1 MSEWITVRGVRV
13 RPGSI
18 AEAMLLRTAQPLCP
32 QCNGPTIPPDPTRPE
47 EHGDYCEACGIPWD
61 ADGSS
66 RMIGRCC
73 REAVEV
79 TPISTKAMYQV
90 TRIESGFPT
99 LIMRFSALTAIATSP
114 C

>member
-1 MSEWITVRGVRV
+1 MARNVVQFQKGLSE
-13 RPGSI
+13 PAFEQQYGS
-18 AEAMLLRTAQPLCP
+18 E
-32 QCNGPTIPPDPTRPE
+32 
-47 EHGDYCEACGIPWD
+47 
-61 ADGSS
+61 
-66 RMIGRCC
+66 GRCC
-73 REAVEV
+73 RGAVEV